1 MLLQA
6 TVDQNDNQARTKVH
20 QEGGEP
26 NRDNSPHHLGLQ
38 PIDAL
43 LEMEQTLRLRKMHHL
58 KRQRDGLRDNR
69 RPCRSLDAPAPSED
83 EDRVEHAVDH
93 HGEQGR
99 VHRHPRESRR
109 AQHGIQTQIHVR
121 DYIAIENDPHIIFG
135 IGNRLLTTTEED
147 QHRIEKKQ
155 KDRHEEH
162 TQDHVQHKHV
172 AQHMVCP
179 HIILLAQLHRHQ
191 RRGTHTH

>member
-6 TVDQNDNQARTKVH
+6 TVDQNDNQARTEVH

-58 KRQRDGLRDNR
+58 KRQRDGLRDDR
-69 RPCRSLDAPAPSED
+69 RPGRSLNAPAPSED

-99 VHRHPRESRR
+99 VHRHPWKSRR
-109 AQHGIQTQIHVR
+109 AQHGVQTQIHVR
-121 DYIAIENDPHIIFG
+121 DHVAIEDDPHIILR
-135 IGNRLLTTTEED
+135 IRNRLLTTTEEE
-147 QHRIEKKQ
+147 QYRIEKDQ
-155 KDRHEEH
+155 KDGHEEQS
-162 TQDHVQHKHV
+162 QDHVQHQHV
-172 AQHMVCP
+172 AQHIVRTG
-179 HIILLAQLHRHQ
+179 IIFLP
-191 RRGTHTH
+191 